1 MSSDPWGL
9 SLLEDS
15 QMKVSEILTEQQQ
28 NKVTGDKRINSEANK
43 RRYRKTRVV
52 LHQFQYLRIQ
62 FSASSTLS
70 GRGLLTG
77 SGRARARPA
86 ASRAEVPKM
95 EGVWQG
101 FGCVAGL

>member
-52 LHQFQYLRIQ
+52 LQQF
-62 FSASSTLS
+62 
-70 GRGLLTG
+70 
-77 SGRARARPA
+77 
-86 ASRAEVPKM
+86 
-95 EGVWQG
+95 
-101 FGCVAGL
+101 